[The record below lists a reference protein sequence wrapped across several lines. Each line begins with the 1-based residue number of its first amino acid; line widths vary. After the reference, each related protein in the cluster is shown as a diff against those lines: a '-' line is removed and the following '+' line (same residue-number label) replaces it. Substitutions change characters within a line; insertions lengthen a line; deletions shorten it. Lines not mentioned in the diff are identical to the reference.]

1 MAFVAIAPK
10 VYLADDLAR
19 VIDLPNTFRGQK
31 IQIVPFYTENSNNC
45 VPFETEKEMLNWM
58 ENAVS
63 EWWDDETV

>member
-1 MAFVAIAPK
+1 MAFVATAPS

-31 IQIVPFYTENSNNC
+31 IQIVPFPSNINC
-45 VPFETEKEMLNWM
+45 IPFETEKEMLNWM
-58 ENAVS
+58 ESAVS